1 MLVSLGAR
9 VLLKCIKSSVEH
21 PNSQLGLELE
31 DGFPFVQKSRPLEK
45 DCVLELK
52 FRLLN

>member
-1 MLVSLGAR
+1 MLVSPGAC
-9 VLLKCIKSSVEH
+9 VLLESTESPVEH
-21 PNSQLGLELE
+21 PDPQLGLELE

-52 FRLLN
+52 F